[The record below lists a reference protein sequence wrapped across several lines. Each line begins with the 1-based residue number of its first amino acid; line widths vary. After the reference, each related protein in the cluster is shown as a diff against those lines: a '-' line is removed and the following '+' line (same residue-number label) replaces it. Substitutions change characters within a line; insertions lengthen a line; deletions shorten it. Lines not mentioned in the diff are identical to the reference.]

1 MSLIQYDE
9 ILADQI
15 RQYLKMSN
23 DDLYELGINRK
34 TLEYQLGQLNEEI
47 DNERVQYKERCNM
60 LHVNDLVRY
69 INDITEYTE
78 YQVLCLRGNL
88 ADTIAYGKGL
98 ETLRTFYKDELV
110 KID

>member
-1 MSLIQYDE
+1 
-9 ILADQI
+9 
-15 RQYLKMSN
+15 
-23 DDLYELGINRK
+23 
-34 TLEYQLGQLNEEI
+34 
-47 DNERVQYKERCNM
+47 M

>member
-47 DNERVQYKERCNM
+47 DNERV
-60 LHVNDLVRY
+60 
-69 INDITEYTE
+69 
-78 YQVLCLRGNL
+78 
-88 ADTIAYGKGL
+88 
-98 ETLRTFYKDELV
+98 
-110 KID
+110 